1 MILDSSENGHD
12 MEETRSEQDVMA
24 ERGVRVAEAL
34 YLASRSAGLYP
45 PGHQFVEAAVRELLD
60 RLNTAFQGAQSIA
73 LVFTETGVVCENMPL
88 YETRAYASDL
98 IATFHKRDVSA
109 VTFQRGVTAEGLGV
123 FIQLLAGRGEEPEGW
138 IGDALAARHVEGIRL
153 TPLTSEKAGG
163 RELTDQEAR
172 DRAKVVFTSAVNVVR
187 QTMEEGR
194 YGRISDFRPVQQ
206 TVREIVDTLEM
217 NQAALLGLTVIKN
230 YDQYLFTHSVNVCIL
245 TVCLV
250 RTLEL
255 PQAQLHH
262 VGTAA
267 LLHDIGM
274 TQVPVE
280 VQRRPGPLGPE
291 QWTHIRRH
299 PIEGAR
305 ILSNTEGAPKLSVI
319 VTYEHHIHYN
329 RSGYPTLV
337 RDRMPNPIS
346 LAVGITNYFDAITSV
361 RPYRPALLP
370 DEAVAEMLRGS
381 GTDFHPAMLDRFVKL
396 LGVFPPG
403 TMVRLDTGE
412 FAVVLKNNPRE
423 PLRPQVRIVV
433 APDGTRLDSPLD
445 VDLAEKDERT
455 GEYLRSALYL
465 VDPALHRLNVAEVW

>member
-1 MILDSSENGHD
+1 MTLDSSENGYATK
-12 MEETRSEQDVMA
+12 ETRSEQDVTA
-24 ERGVRVAEAL
+24 ERAVRVAEAL
-34 YLASRSAGLYP
+34 YLASRSASLYP
-45 PGHQFVEAAVRELLD
+45 PGHQFAASAVQELLD
-60 RLNTAFQGAQSIA
+60 RLNKAFEAVPSIA
-73 LVFTETGVVCENMPL
+73 LVFTETGLVCEDMPL

-98 IATFHKRDVSA
+98 IKAFHERDVSA
-109 VTFQRGVTAEGLGV
+109 VTFSRGVTAEGLGV
-123 FIQLLAGRGEEPEGW
+123 FIQLLAGKWEQPEGW
-138 IGDALAARHVEGIRL
+138 IGDALAMQHVEGIHL
-153 TPLTSEKAGG
+153 TPLTAEKARGK
-163 RELTDQEAR
+163 ELTDQEAR
-172 DRAKVVFTSAVNVVR
+172 DRAKVVFTSAIDVVR
-187 QTMEEGR
+187 RTMEEGR

-250 RTLEL
+250 RALEL
-255 PQAQLHH
+255 PEAQLHH

-274 TQVPVE
+274 TQVPAE
-280 VQRRPGPLGPE
+280 VQARPGPLGPE
-291 QWTHIRRH
+291 QWTYIRRH

-346 LAVGITNYFDAITSV
+346 LAVGITNYFDAMTSI

-412 FAVVLKNNPRE
+412 FAVVLKNNPQD
-423 PLRPQVRIVV
+423 PLRPHVRIVV
-433 APDGTRLDSPLD
+433 APDGTRLDSPVD
-445 VDLAEKDERT
+445 VDLSEKDERT
-455 GEYLRSALYL
+455 GEYLRSALHL
-465 VDPALHRLNVAEVW
+465 VDPALHRLNVQEVW